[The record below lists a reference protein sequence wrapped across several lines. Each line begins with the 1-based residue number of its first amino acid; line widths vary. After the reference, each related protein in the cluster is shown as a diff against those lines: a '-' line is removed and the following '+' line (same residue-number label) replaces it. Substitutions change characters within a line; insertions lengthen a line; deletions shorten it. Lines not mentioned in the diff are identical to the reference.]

1 MEIRMYECGFGDCFR
16 LREANQVDLYVDF
29 GIHSSSW
36 SGMIKQIDLIT
47 LLPI

>member
-36 SGMIKQIDLIT
+36 SGNDNT
-47 LLPI
+47 NPFHDVES